1 MKKKTKLENN
11 SRKGVQKMPDNKNF
25 SPMMQK
31 YLETKEQYK
40 DCILFYRL
48 GDFYEMFFDDA
59 IIAARE
65 LEITLTGK
73 DCGQEERA
81 PMAGVPHH
89 AAEMYISRLIAKGY
103 KVAICEQLEDPKEA
117 KGIVK
122 RGVIRVVTPGTL
134 VDSNMLE
141 ERKNNFIMS
150 IYKAGIYFGISV
162 CDISTG
168 EFYAA
173 EIKDNNN
180 FPQLLDE
187 IARYSPSELV
197 VNSMMADC
205 TEEMDKIKERFN
217 NIYVTKFNNKFFEAN
232 PEIIKLRFNLEDTN
246 HQKIEDIEQREFAT
260 SAINA
265 LVEYIEQTQMTS
277 LDHINKITIYQISKY
292 MSLDVNARRNL
303 EITEKMRDKSK
314 KGTLL
319 WVLDKTSTSMGG
331 RNLRRWLSDPL
342 IDTKEINRRLNA
354 VKELKENIMLRGDV
368 IENLKKVYDIERL
381 AGKMA
386 YGNANARDMITL
398 KNSLEKL
405 PEVKQI
411 LSQCNSEMLKELY
424 ENLDEL
430 SDIQNLI
437 DVSIVE
443 DPPMTV
449 KDGGIIKLGYDEEID
464 KLKTATTE
472 GKNWIIALEAEEK
485 EKTGIKNLKVGFN
498 KVFGYFI
505 EVTKSNLDQVPER
518 YIRKQTLTNAERY
531 ITEELKNLENQIL
544 GAEEKVVN
552 LEYNAFTQIREEIAR
567 NVKRLQKTASVISN
581 LDVLAS
587 FAEVAEDMNYC
598 MPQVDH
604 SGIIDIKN
612 GRHPVIEKMLGAGA
626 FVENDTYLD
635 KDENRLSI
643 ITGPNMA
650 GKSTYM
656 RQVALITLMAQVG
669 SFVPAENAH
678 IGVVDKI
685 FTRVGA
691 SDDLSMGQSTFMVEM
706 MEVATILKEAT
717 NNSLVILDEIG
728 RGTSTYDGLS
738 IAWAV
743 AEYIANKEKCG
754 AKTLFA
760 THYHELTELE
770 EKYEGIK
777 NYSIAVKE
785 KGEDIIFLRK
795 IVRGGTDESYG
806 IHVARLAGVPKP
818 VTEKANEILKSLERK
833 NILTGK
839 KEEKKDKKQV
849 EGQFDMYNYK
859 LAEIAHEIDKI
870 NLNELTPIDAL
881 NTLVKI
887 KEKMK

>member
-1 MKKKTKLENN
+1 MAE
-11 SRKGVQKMPDNKNF
+11 F
-25 SPMMQK
+25 SPMMQR

-103 KVAICEQLEDPKEA
+103 KVAICEQLEDPKTA

-122 RGVIRVVTPGTL
+122 RGVIKVVTPGTII
-134 VDSNMLE
+134 DSNMLE
-141 ERKNNFIMS
+141 ERKNNYIMS
-150 IYKAGIYFGISV
+150 IYKTGIYFGISV

-168 EFYAA
+168 EFYSA
-173 EIKDNNN
+173 EIKDQQN
-180 FPQLLDE
+180 FPLLLDE
-187 IARYSPSELV
+187 LARYNPSELV
-197 VNSMMADC
+197 INSMMADC
-205 TEEMDKIKERFN
+205 QEEISKIKERFDCY
-217 NIYVTKFNNKFFEAN
+217 ITRFQDKFFDSKIDTLN
-232 PEIIKLRFNLEDTN
+232 LRFNIVDTSN
-246 HQKIEDIEQREFAT
+246 RTIENLKDKTLAIPP
-260 SAINA
+260 INA
-265 LVEYIEQTQMTS
+265 LLAYIEQTQMTT
-277 LDHINKITIYQISKY
+277 LDHLNKITIYQISKY
-292 MSLDVNARRNL
+292 MSLDINARRNL

-331 RNLRRWLSDPL
+331 RMLRRWLNDPL
-342 IDTKEINRRLNA
+342 IDTLEINNRLNA
-354 VKELKENIMLRGDV
+354 VKILKNDMILRGD
-368 IENLKKVYDIERL
+368 ITENLKKVYDIERL

-405 PEVKQI
+405 PDLKQV
-411 LSQCNSEMLKELY
+411 LSNIKESIMLEEIY
-424 ENLDEL
+424 QNIDEL
-430 SDIQNLI
+430 KDIHDLI
-437 DVSIVE
+437 EKAIVD
-443 DPPMTV
+443 DPPMTI
-449 KDGGIIKLGYDEEID
+449 KDGGIIKIGYDEEID

-472 GKNWIIALEAEEK
+472 GKNWIVNLEAEER

-505 EVTKSNLDQVPER
+505 EVTKSYLLQVPD
-518 YIRKQTLTNAERY
+518 RY
-531 ITEELKNLENQIL
+531 ITEDLKSLENQIL

-552 LEYNAFTQIREEIAR
+552 LEYNAFIEIREEIAK
-567 NVKRLQKTASVISN
+567 NIKRLQSTAMAVSE
-581 LDVLAS
+581 LDVLTS
-587 FAEVAEDMNYC
+587 FAQVAEDLNYC
-598 MPQVDH
+598 MPQVDN
-604 SGIIDIKN
+604 SGIIDIKA
-612 GRHPVIEKMLGAGA
+612 GRHPVIEKMLGAGS
-626 FVENDTYLD
+626 FVDNDTYLD

-669 SFVPAENAH
+669 SFVPASEAH

-717 NNSLVILDEIG
+717 SNSLVILDEIG

-743 AEYIANKEKCG
+743 AEYIADKEKCG

-770 EKYEGIK
+770 NQSDGIK

-806 IHVARLAGVPKP
+806 IHVARLAGVPKV
-818 VTEKANEILKSLERK
+818 VTQKANEFLRNIEKK
-833 NILTGK
+833 NVLTGK
-839 KEEKKDKKQV
+839 KAEKEDKKKV

-859 LAEIAHEIDKI
+859 LAEIAHELDKV

>member
-1 MKKKTKLENN
+1 M
-11 SRKGVQKMPDNKNF
+11 
-25 SPMMQK
+25 
-31 YLETKEQYK
+31 
-40 DCILFYRL
+40 
-48 GDFYEMFFDDA
+48 
-59 IIAARE
+59 
-65 LEITLTGK
+65 
-73 DCGQEERA
+73 
-81 PMAGVPHH
+81 
-89 AAEMYISRLIAKGY
+89 ISKGY
-103 KVAICEQLEDPKEA
+103 KVAICEQLEDPKTT

-150 IYKAGIYFGISV
+150 IYKTGIYYGISI

-168 EFYAA
+168 EFYSA
-173 EIKDNNN
+173 EIKDNYN
-180 FPQLLDE
+180 FPMLLDE

-197 VNSMMADC
+197 INSMMADC
-205 TEEMDKIKERFN
+205 TEEINKIKERFEN
-217 NIYVTKFNNKFFEAN
+217 VYITKFNDKFFIQELN
-232 PEIIKLRFNLEDTN
+232 NLDLRFTIVDNN
-246 HQKIEDIEQREFAT
+246 GKKIEDIKEKELAIT
-260 SAINA
+260 SINA
-265 LVEYIEQTQMTS
+265 LIEYIEETQKTS
-277 LDHINKITIYQISKY
+277 LDHINKITVYNISKY
-292 MSLDVNARRNL
+292 MALDVNSRRNL

-331 RNLRRWLSDPL
+331 RLLRRWLSDPL
-342 IDTKEINRRLNA
+342 IDALEINRRLDA
-354 VKELKENIMLRGDV
+354 VKELKDDIILRGD
-368 IENLKKVYDIERL
+368 IIDNLKKVYDIERL

-386 YGNANARDMITL
+386 YGNANARDMVTL
-398 KNSLEKL
+398 KNSLTKL
-405 PEVKQI
+405 PEVKSI
-411 LSQCNSEMLKELY
+411 LSNCKSELLVKLFD
-424 ENLDEL
+424 NLDEL
-430 SDIQNLI
+430 QDIHELI
-437 DVSIVE
+437 EKSIVD
-443 DPPMTV
+443 DPPMTI

-464 KLKTATTE
+464 KLKTAQTE
-472 GKNWIIALEAEEK
+472 GKNWLVQLEADEK

-498 KVFGYFI
+498 KVFGYYL
-505 EVTKSNLDQVPER
+505 EVTKSYLNQVPDR
-518 YIRKQTLTNAERY
+518 FIRKQTLTNAERY

-544 GAEEKVVN
+544 GSEERVVN
-552 LEYNAFTQIREEIAR
+552 LEYNAFVEIRDEISK
-567 NVKRLQKTASVISN
+567 NITRLQQTSEVIST
-581 LDVLAS
+581 LDVLTS
-587 FAEVAEDMNYC
+587 FAKVAEDMNYC
-598 MPQVDH
+598 MPEVN
-604 SGIIDIKN
+604 SKGTIDIKN
-612 GRHPVIEKMLGAGA
+612 GRHPVIEKILGEGS
-626 FVENDTYLD
+626 FVENDTYLN
-635 KDENRLSI
+635 KEENRLAI

-656 RQVALITLMAQVG
+656 RQVALITLMAQCG
-669 SFVPAENAH
+669 SFVPAEEAK

-743 AEYIANKEKCG
+743 AEYIADKEKCG

-770 EKYEGIK
+770 NKLDGIK

-795 IVRGGTDESYG
+795 IVKGGTDESYG
-806 IHVARLAGVPKP
+806 IHVARLAGVPKV
-818 VTEKANEILKSLERK
+818 VTQKANEILRSLERK

-839 KEEKKDKKQV
+839 KEDKKDKKQV
-849 EGQFDMYNYK
+849 EGQFDLYNYK

-881 NTLVKI
+881 NTLVRI

>member
-1 MKKKTKLENN
+1 MSEY
-11 SRKGVQKMPDNKNF
+11 

-59 IIAARE
+59 ITASRE
-65 LEITLTGK
+65 LELTLTGK
-73 DCGQEERA
+73 NCGKEERA
-81 PMAGVPHH
+81 PMCGVPHH
-89 AAEMYISRLIAKGY
+89 AVEIYTSRLISKGY
-103 KVAICEQLEDPKEA
+103 KVAICEQLEDPKDT
-117 KGIVK
+117 KTIVK
-122 RGVIRVVTPGTL
+122 RGVTRIITPGTI
-134 VDSNMLE
+134 VESNMLE

-150 IYKAGIYFGISV
+150 IYKSGIYFGISI

-168 EFYAA
+168 EFYSA
-173 EIKDNNN
+173 EIKDNQN
-180 FPQLLDE
+180 FALLLDE
-187 IARYSPSELV
+187 IARYSPSELII
-197 VNSMMADC
+197 NNMMADC
-205 TEEMDKIKERFN
+205 LDEMDKIKERFDCY
-217 NIYVTKFNNKFFEAN
+217 ITKFNEKFFTEDDEKIRLRYN
-232 PEIIKLRFNLEDTN
+232 FVDQNQKEIGDIGERKLVV
-246 HQKIEDIEQREFAT
+246 
-260 SAINA
+260 SSINA
-265 LVEYIEQTQMTS
+265 LVEYIEQTQMTT
-277 LDHINKITIYQISKY
+277 LDHINKIVIYNISKY
-292 MSLDVNARRNL
+292 MSLDINARRNL

-331 RNLRRWLSDPL
+331 RHLRRWLSDPL
-342 IDTKEINRRLNA
+342 IDAIEINKRLQS
-354 VKELKENIMLRGDV
+354 VKELKDDLMLRGEI

-405 PEVKQI
+405 PELKKVIQNCKAD
-411 LSQCNSEMLKELY
+411 MLKELY
-424 ENLDEL
+424 NNLDEL
-430 SDIQNLI
+430 QDIYKLI
-437 DVSIVE
+437 EGSIVE
-443 DPPMTV
+443 DPPMTI
-449 KDGGIIKLGYDEEID
+449 KDGGIIKLGYNEEID

-472 GKNWIIALEAEEK
+472 GKNWIIKLEADER

-498 KVFGYFI
+498 KVFGYYI
-505 EVTKSNLDQVPER
+505 EITKSFLNQVPER
-518 YIRKQTLTNAERY
+518 FIRKQTLTNAERF

-544 GAEEKVVN
+544 GAEEKVIN
-552 LEYNAFTQIREEIAR
+552 LEYNAFVQIREEIAK
-567 NVKRLQKTASVISN
+567 NVKRLQQTSTVVST
-581 LDVLAS
+581 LDVLTS
-587 FAEVAEDMNYC
+587 FATVAEDMNYC
-598 MPQVDH
+598 MPEVDD
-604 SGIIDIKN
+604 SGVLDIKG
-612 GRHPVIEKMLGAGA
+612 GRHPVIEKMLGTGA

-635 KDENRLSI
+635 KEDNRLSI

-656 RQVALITLMAQVG
+656 RQVALIALMAQVG
-669 SFVPAENAH
+669 SFVPAQSAK

-717 NNSLVILDEIG
+717 QNSLVILDEIG

-743 AEYIANKEKCG
+743 AEYIADKEKCG

-770 EKYEGIK
+770 EKLEGVK
-777 NYSIAVKE
+777 NYNIAVKE

-806 IHVARLAGVPKP
+806 IHVARLAGVPKT
-818 VTEKANEILKSLERK
+818 VTKKADDILKSLERK

-839 KEEKKDKKQV
+839 KQESKKTV
-849 EGQFDMYNYK
+849 EGQFDMFNYK
-859 LAEIAHEIDKI
+859 LAEIAHEIDKV

>member
-1 MKKKTKLENN
+1 MAE
-11 SRKGVQKMPDNKNF
+11 F
-25 SPMMQK
+25 SPMMQR
-31 YLETKEQYK
+31 YLETKEEYK

-59 IIAARE
+59 ITASRE
-65 LEITLTGK
+65 LELTLTGK

-81 PMAGVPHH
+81 PMCGIPHH
-89 AAEMYISRLIAKGY
+89 AAEIYVSRLISKGY
-103 KVAICEQLEDPKEA
+103 KVAICEQLEDPKTT

-141 ERKNNFIMS
+141 ERKNNYIMS
-150 IYKAGIYFGISV
+150 IYKTGIYFGISI

-168 EFYAA
+168 EFYSA

-180 FPQLLDE
+180 FPMLLDE
-187 IARYSPSELV
+187 IARYTPSELV
-197 VNSMMADC
+197 INSMMADS
-205 TEEMDKIKERFN
+205 TEEINKIKERFE
-217 NIYVTKFNNKFFEAN
+217 NIYIT
-232 PEIIKLRFNLEDTN
+232 RFNDKFYTSELNNLNFRFNIIDN
-246 HQKIEDIEQREFAT
+246 NGRKIENIEERALAV
-260 SAINA
+260 SSINS
-265 LVEYIEQTQMTS
+265 LIEYIEETQKTS
-277 LDHINKITIYQISKY
+277 LDHINKITIYNLSKY
-292 MSLDVNARRNL
+292 MALDINARRNL

-331 RNLRRWLSDPL
+331 RCLRRWLNDPL
-342 IDTKEINRRLNA
+342 VDVVEINKRLDA
-354 VKELKENIMLRGDV
+354 VKELKDDIILRGDM

-386 YGNANARDMITL
+386 YGNANARDMVTL
-398 KNSLEKL
+398 KNSLFKL
-405 PEVKQI
+405 PEVKNI
-411 LSQCNSEMLKELY
+411 LANCKSNLLKELY
-424 ENLDEL
+424 DKLDEL
-430 SDIQNLI
+430 QDIYQLI
-437 DVSIVE
+437 EKAIVD
-443 DPPMTV
+443 DPPMTI
-449 KDGGIIKLGYDEEID
+449 KEGGIIKLGYDEEID
-464 KLKTATTE
+464 KLKTAQTE
-472 GKNWIIALEAEEK
+472 GKSWLVQLEAKER
-485 EKTGIKNLKVGFN
+485 EKTGIKNLKIGFN

-505 EVTKSNLDQVPER
+505 EVTKSYLSQVPDR
-518 YIRKQTLTNAERY
+518 FIRKQTLTNAERY

-552 LEYNAFTQIREEIAR
+552 LEYNAFVNIREEISR
-567 NVKRLQKTASVISN
+567 NVVRLQTTSEVIAS
-581 LDVLAS
+581 LDVLTS
-587 FAEVAEDMNYC
+587 FAQVAEDMNYC
-598 MPQVDH
+598 MPEVNTL
-604 SGIIDIKN
+604 GTIDIKN
-612 GRHPVIEKMLGAGA
+612 GRHPVIEKILGAGS

-635 KDENRLSI
+635 KEENRLSI

-656 RQVALITLMAQVG
+656 RQVALITLMAQCG
-669 SFVPAENAH
+669 SFVPAESAK

-717 NNSLVILDEIG
+717 SNSLVILDEIG

-743 AEYIANKEKCG
+743 AEFIADKEKCG

-770 EKYEGIK
+770 DKLEGIK

-806 IHVARLAGVPKP
+806 IHVAKLAGVPKV
-818 VTEKANEILKSLERK
+818 VTEKANEILRSLERK

-839 KEEKKDKKQV
+839 KQKQDKKQV

-859 LAEIAHEIDKI
+859 LAEIAHEVDKI

-881 NTLVKI
+881 NTLVRI